1 MNPDPARLIPVNVL
15 SGFLGSGKTTL
26 LQRLL
31 AAPELP
37 DTAVLINEFGAVGL
51 DHELVQHAADAPL
64 LLDNGCLC
72 CALRGDLRQA
82 LKDLLSRRQRGE
94 VMAFQRLVIETSGLA
109 DPAPIGYTLLAEPV
123 LQQHYRLGNVVTVV
137 DAVNGTAQLA
147 EFPEA
152 VQQVVCA
159 DRLLL
164 SKTDL
169 TPATAELRARLRA
182 LNPTARAAPV
192 DAVDARNLLLD
203 DVYDPAGRQREVDRW
218 LAGANGQQHDHTAGV
233 TSFCI
238 RFDRPLDWTAFGIW
252 MTMLLNRHGDKVLR
266 IKGLLNV
273 AGLDAPVLIN
283 GVQHI
288 VHPPTHLG
296 SWPDHDRQSR
306 IIFIVR
312 DISQA
317 KIERSLRI
325 FNRLANPVPVVQA
338 ISNTAADRSLLS

>member
-72 CALRGDLRQA
+72 CALRGDLQQA

-94 VMAFQRLVIETSGLA
+94 VMAFRRLVIETSGLA

-169 TPATAELRARLRA
+169 APATAELRARLRA
-182 LNPTARAAPV
+182 LNPTALAAPV
-192 DAVDARNLLLD
+192 DAAGARNLLLD
-203 DVYDPAGRQREVDRW
+203 DAYDPAGRQREVDRW
-218 LAGANGQQHDHTAGV
+218 LAGAGGQAHDHAAGV
-233 TSFCI
+233 ASFCV
-238 RFDRPLDWTAFGIW
+238 RFDQPLDWTAFGIW
-252 MTMLLNRHGDKVLR
+252 MTLLLHRHGDRVLR

-273 AGLDAPVLIN
+273 AGLGAPVLIN
-283 GVQHI
+283 GARHV
-288 VHPPTHLG
+288 VHPPAHLDA
-296 SWPDHDRQSR
+296 WPNDDRSSR
-306 IIFIVR
+306 LVFIVKDLER
-312 DISQA
+312 ER
-317 KIERSLRI
+317 IETSLAT
-325 FNRLANPVPVVQA
+325 FNRLANPIA
-338 ISNTAADRSLLS
+338 HAMS